1 MPVRTISTR
10 IAITG
15 ETEYR
20 QVLTRLNREQRVL
33 QSELTK
39 TQSAFKDSQNSMEAL
54 TAKGKILADLYDL
67 QQRRVKTLG
76 DALSNSKR
84 QQQDYTRQIEDC
96 ESALKKAQEELERL
110 KSSTEDTGDEQ
121 ARLTAEIER
130 LKGELGEL
138 RPRQEAASKSVD
150 DFTIKLNKAEAELY
164 DLDSELKK
172 NSAYLEEA
180 EQSADG
186 CATSID
192 RFGKETQ
199 DAMQEVSAAIAGAGI
214 VAALKKIADGFADCV
229 EKSME
234 FESAIA
240 GVAKTTDMSGVQLS
254 AFADSLQAMAQEI
267 PLSTTELA
275 EIAETAGQLGVQ
287 GSESILDFTRVMAM
301 LGTATNMTSSE
312 AATMLAQLAN
322 VTSMPVDQ
330 YENLG
335 SAITALGNTTATT
348 ESKIAEMG
356 QRIAASATLA
366 GMSESDILGLAAA
379 TTSLGIEAEAGG
391 TSMSTL
397 ISQIDTAVQTGKD
410 LDAWAQVAGMSAAQF
425 SEAWGQDA
433 AGALTLFIQGLNDTS
448 ATGQSAQAVLS
459 SLGITETRLTRMV
472 LSLAQAGDLLS
483 TSLDTSKTAFEE
495 NTALAREAETRY
507 ATTESKVQLMKNAF
521 AALAVHDVLIGLLV
535 GHGGELGR
543 SGAHHGVPDAW
554 LWRFSH
560 RRHGIYRSSPA
571 GAESHRG
578 FQLGHEHSRRPGDA
592 AHRGYHRSGG
602 GGDSACTL
610 L

>member
-20 QVLTRLNREQRVL
+20 QALTRLNREQRVL

-54 TAKGKILADLYDL
+54 TAKGKILAELYDL

-138 RPRQEAASKSVD
+138 RTRQEAASKSVD

-186 CATSID
+186 CAISID

-214 VAALKKIADGFADCV
+214 VAALKKIAEGFADCV

-240 GVAKTTDMSGVQLS
+240 GVAKTTDMSGVQLGN
-254 AFADSLQAMAQEI
+254 FADSLQAMAQEI

-287 GSESILDFTRVMAM
+287 GS
-301 LGTATNMTSSE
+301 
-312 AATMLAQLAN
+312 
-322 VTSMPVDQ
+322 
-330 YENLG
+330 
-335 SAITALGNTTATT
+335 
-348 ESKIAEMG
+348 
-356 QRIAASATLA
+356 
-366 GMSESDILGLAAA
+366 
-379 TTSLGIEAEAGG
+379 
-391 TSMSTL
+391 
-397 ISQIDTAVQTGKD
+397 
-410 LDAWAQVAGMSAAQF
+410 
-425 SEAWGQDA
+425 
-433 AGALTLFIQGLNDTS
+433 
-448 ATGQSAQAVLS
+448 
-459 SLGITETRLTRMV
+459 
-472 LSLAQAGDLLS
+472 
-483 TSLDTSKTAFEE
+483 
-495 NTALAREAETRY
+495 
-507 ATTESKVQLMKNAF
+507 
-521 AALAVHDVLIGLLV
+521 
-535 GHGGELGR
+535 
-543 SGAHHGVPDAW
+543 
-554 LWRFSH
+554 
-560 RRHGIYRSSPA
+560 
-571 GAESHRG
+571 
-578 FQLGHEHSRRPGDA
+578 
-592 AHRGYHRSGG
+592 
-602 GGDSACTL
+602 
-610 L
+610 